1 MATYHDNPAAP
12 ESANVQGTG
21 THTSRSTEGGLRNQV
36 QEAGKEVVHRVRET
50 GQDVAHKAQ
59 ELGEQGKE
67 LASEYYQQ
75 GRDQAL
81 VWQKMLEQQ
90 IREKPIQS
98 LVVAGGVGLLLG
110 LLWRR

>member
-1 MATYHDNPAAP
+1 MSTSHDTLATP
-12 ESANVQGTG
+12 EPTGMHEVGTPE
-21 THTSRSTEGGLRNQV
+21 TKSPHAQA
-36 QEAGKEVVHRVRET
+36 QEAERGNAHKVQATRK
-50 GQDVAHKAQ
+50 DVTRKAQ

-81 VWQKMLEQQ
+81 IWQKQLQQ
-90 IREKPIQS
+90 HIREKPLQS
-98 LVVAGGVGLLLG
+98 LAVAGGIGLLLG

>member
-1 MATYHDNPAAP
+1 MPTSHDPQATP
-12 ESANVQGTG
+12 EPTRMHETG
-21 THTSRSTEGGLRNQV
+21 TPGTRSLRDQ
-36 QEAGKEVVHRVRET
+36 
-50 GQDVAHKAQ
+50 AQ

-81 VWQKMLEQQ
+81 VWQKQLEQH
-90 IREKPIQS
+90 ICEKPIQS
-98 LVVAGGVGLLLG
+98 LVVAGGIGLLLG